1 MTSGEFVLSGRQKTT
16 PRKLKSLII
25 TELSTGFIMSTQT
38 DSPERLPLIHPG
50 EILLLDFLEP
60 MAITAY
66 RLSKDIGVTQA
77 RIGEILAGK
86 RSITADTALRLSRYF
101 GNSAEF
107 WLNLQIHYDLRQA
120 SLENADVY
128 NQIPLAV
135 VS

>member
-1 MTSGEFVLSGRQKTT
+1 MPIKPL
-16 PRKLKSLII
+16 L
-25 TELSTGFIMSTQT
+25 TQT
-38 DSPERLPLIHPG
+38 APSDRLPSIHPG
-50 EILLLDFLEP
+50 EILQLDFLKP

-66 RLSKDIGVTQA
+66 RLSKEIGVTQA

-107 WLNLQIHYDLRQA
+107 WLNLQIQYDLRQA
-120 SLENADVY
+120 RLENADAY

>member
-1 MTSGEFVLSGRQKTT
+1 MPIK
-16 PRKLKSLII
+16 PSL
-25 TELSTGFIMSTQT
+25 TQT
-38 DSPERLPLIHPG
+38 APSARLPKIHPG
-50 EILLLDFLEP
+50 EILKLDFLEP

-86 RSITADTALRLSRYF
+86 RSITADTALRSRYF

-107 WLNLQIHYDLRQA
+107 WLNLQIQYDLRQA
-120 SLENADVY
+120 RLENADVY

-135 VS
+135 G

>member
-1 MTSGEFVLSGRQKTT
+1 MPAEAPLE
-16 PRKLKSLII
+16 I
-25 TELSTGFIMSTQT
+25 
-38 DSPERLPLIHPG
+38 LPLIHPG
-50 EILLLDFLEP
+50 EILQLDFLET

-86 RSITADTALRLSRYF
+86 RSITADTALRLSHYF

-107 WLNLQIHYDLRQA
+107 WLNLQIQYELRQA
-120 SLENADVY
+120 KLENADVY

>member
-1 MTSGEFVLSGRQKTT
+1 MPIK
-16 PRKLKSLII
+16 PSL
-25 TELSTGFIMSTQT
+25 TQT
-38 DSPERLPLIHPG
+38 APSDRLPLIHPG
-50 EILLLDFLEP
+50 EILQLDFLEP

-107 WLNLQIHYDLRQA
+107 WLNLQIQYDLRQA
-120 SLENADVY
+120 RLENADAY
-128 NQIPLAV
+128 NQIPLVV